1 MLRLFVGSLVVCSS
15 LVMAADPYR
24 EKWISVADRLVTAAP
39 DTFPY
44 NWGEGVQQI
53 GLMKVYERTRERK
66 YLDWMKRWT
75 ALYEGKDNR
84 ELLNILEK
92 PWGGEHSAYCGHW
105 SPATAILLLHQAA
118 PKKRYLEIA
127 QATAE
132 FIMKQAERSPEG
144 GLGHWKGS
152 HQLWVDTLYM
162 ACPLL
167 SELGRMQGRR
177 EYVADSASQIVV
189 YAKHLQDAD
198 TGLFYHMWDWE
209 TGKRTPGPWGRGNGW
224 VMMSIADTMEAL
236 GGKHDGL
243 RKVLEAQMRGLE
255 KTQDGDGLWRTVMD
269 DVESYPECSAT
280 SMVVYGVL
288 KLVRLGVLPEEKVG
302 MAMKAWKA
310 VNERYVKDGLVTGV
324 STGTVPKGREY
335 YRKLKAGTE
344 TWGTGA
350 YLLAGSEVDRRK

>member
-1 MLRLFVGSLVVCSS
+1 MSRLLFVWLVFSHGE
-15 LVMAADPYR
+15 LMGADGYR
-24 EKWISVADRLVTAAP
+24 EKWVSVADRLITVTPERFA
-39 DTFPY
+39 Y

-53 GLMKVYERTRERK
+53 GLMKVYERTKHAR

-75 ALYEGKDNR
+75 ALYEGKDIR
-84 ELLNILEK
+84 ELLNIQEK

-105 SPATAILLLHQAA
+105 SPATAILLLDRAA
-118 PKKRYLEIA
+118 PKARYREIA
-127 QATAE
+127 EATAE
-132 FIMKQAERSPEG
+132 FIAKQAERSPEG

-167 SELGRMQGRR
+167 SLLGRK
-177 EYVADSASQIVV
+177 EYVADSAAQIVV

-209 TGKRTPGPWGRGNGW
+209 TGQRTPGPWGRGNGW
-224 VMMSIADTMEAL
+224 VIMSIADTMEAL
-236 GGKHDGL
+236 GGKHAGL
-243 RKVLEAQMRGLE
+243 KKVLDAQVRGLE
-255 KTQDGDGLWRTVMD
+255 KTQDADGFWHTVMD
-269 DVESYPECSAT
+269 DGGSYPECSAT

-288 KLVRLGVLPEEKVG
+288 KLVRLGVLPQGKAG

-310 VNERYVKDGLVTGV
+310 VNVRYVKDGLVTGV

-350 YLLAGSEVDRRK
+350 YLLAGSEVDRR

>member
-15 LVMAADPYR
+15 LLMAADPYR
-24 EKWISVADRLVTAAP
+24 EKWISVADRLVTLP
-39 DTFPY
+39 PETFAY

-105 SPATAILLLHQAA
+105 SPATAILLLHQAS
-118 PKKRYLEIA
+118 PKPRYLDIA
-127 QATAE
+127 EATAE

-144 GLGHWKGS
+144 GLGHWQGS

-167 SELGRMQGRR
+167 SELGRMKGRK
-177 EYVADSASQIVV
+177 EYVADSAAQIVV
-189 YAKHLQDAD
+189 YARHLQDAD

-209 TGKRTPGPWGRGNGW
+209 TKQRTPGPWGRGNGW
-224 VMMSIADTMEAL
+224 VMMSIADTIDAL

-243 RKVLEAQMRGLE
+243 RKVLESQVRGLE
-255 KTQDGDGLWRTVMD
+255 KTQDADGLWRTVMD
-269 DVESYPECSAT
+269 DAASYPECSAS

-288 KLVRLGVLPEEKVG
+288 KLVRLGVLPREKAA

-310 VNERYVKDGLVTGV
+310 VNDRYVKDGLVTGV

-350 YLLAGSEVDRRK
+350 YLLAGSEVDRRQ